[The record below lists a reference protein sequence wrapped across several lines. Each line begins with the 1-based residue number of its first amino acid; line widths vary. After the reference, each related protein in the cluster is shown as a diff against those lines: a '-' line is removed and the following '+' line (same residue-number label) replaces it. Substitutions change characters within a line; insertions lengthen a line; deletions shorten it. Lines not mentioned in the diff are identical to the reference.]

1 MPKTTTKKA
10 STKKASNKQNDV
22 EKLESWSGNASLP
35 IWFVVTFGY
44 SIFNGIIYS
53 SW

>member
-22 EKLESWSGNASLP
+22 EKLEKAYNASNL
-35 IWFVVTFGY
+35 VDSV
-44 SIFNGIIYS
+44 
-53 SW
+53 